1 MQRVAVGIGAVM
13 LGMFA
18 ILVARSLGGGMV
30 GSAVVVGGLL
40 VAALVADSGGV
51 TSPPTPRA
59 LYTADEAHATMKGQG
74 ARAFPY
80 LEVDTVRQASTRV
93 ASAQGQAGYRPRS
106 PEDV

>member
-18 ILVARSLGGGMV
+18 ILVARSLGGGTV

-40 VAALVADSGGV
+40 VAALVADSGV